1 MSNTEEEQRVK
12 FASEFISE
20 MVKAGLSQDEVV
32 ATLSTYADMLDHLK
46 EAGYSYDKVAAAFD
60 SQDAEVINE
69 ITDKL
74 ALFGLDGAAQGL
86 ANMGSAGIKTLGNM
100 GNTGIKA
107 LGDLGNTG
115 VKTLAIG
122 TALAGL
128 GIPAAAYLGGKGL
141 GAAAG
146 HLTERDSD
154 YIEEVKHDELLA
166 MLRDNAATLRRRK
179 ATRDLQEGY

>member
-60 SQDAEVINE
+60 SQDSEAINE

-74 ALFGLDGAAQGL
+74 ALFGLDGAAKGL
-86 ANMGSAGIKTLGNM
+86 ADVGSNIVNAAGNIGS
-100 GNTGIKA
+100 TGI
-107 LGDLGNTG
+107 
-115 VKTLAIG
+115 KTLAIG
-122 TALAGL
+122 SALAGL

-146 HLTERDSD
+146 HLTERDKD
-154 YIEEVKHDELLA
+154 YIEEVKHDELLS
-166 MLRDNAATLRRRK
+166 MLRENAATLRRRK
-179 ATRDLQEGY
+179 ATRDVQEGY